1 MNILDQ
7 IKEELPWLGNN
18 EIYDL
23 TRGKP
28 SPNQLLLSQKL
39 IESISQPFEMDGVD
53 LRNYG
58 TPEGIKSARNL
69 GSTILDTDE
78 EKTLALDNS
87 SLTLMHQILACSYFL
102 GFSSSKLTPESKFI
116 CLVPGYDRHFKL
128 LENFGIEMISVPFL
142 ENGPDIEK
150 IKEFIAKDNSI
161 HGIVCVPRHSNPTG
175 HTFTDE
181 QVDQIFKAVQPNK
194 ENFMIIW
201 DNAYACHDLKETIK
215 QSSASSIAS
224 SNGVEDNLFILGSTS
239 KITLAGAGIS
249 FISTATRN
257 IDQFISYRNSLTPAP
272 NKMNQG
278 LHAKIFSQVSII
290 DHMTE
295 LKKLILPKFELV
307 ESYLL
312 NLKKMNLCEFTSP
325 TGGYFFS
332 FESANNN
339 AEEIINACGE
349 VGLKLLPVGSCF
361 PYLRDPNNS
370 NIRIAPTFPN
380 IEDLEKCMEIFS
392 KVVIKLN

>member
-78 EKTLALDNS
+78 KKTLALDNS

-150 IKEFIAKDNSI
+150 IKEYIAKDNSI
-161 HGIVCVPRHSNPTG
+161 HGIVCV
-175 HTFTDE
+175 
-181 QVDQIFKAVQPNK
+181 K

-215 QSSASSIAS
+215 QSSASSIAR
-224 SNGVEDNLFILGSTS
+224 SNGVEENLFILGSTS

-249 FISTATRN
+249 FISSAAEN
-257 IDQFISYRNSLTPAP
+257 LDQFISYRNSLTPAP

-332 FESANNN
+332 FESSNKN

-370 NIRIAPTFPN
+370 NIRLAPTFPN

-392 KVVIKLN
+392 KVVIRLN